1 MLPPTGEPVTAP
13 AIYFRSRW
21 VRADEGGILAASAR
35 LGDVVER
42 NQVLGTVF
50 DPISNQKSKIRAPV
64 KGRVIGVA
72 LDQLVMPGYAAFHIA
87 TDGAVDNGAA
97 PAAALP
103 SVDEGAAAARAELE
117 ERPD

>member
-1 MLPPTGEPVTAP
+1 M
-13 AIYFRSRW
+13 RS
-21 VRADEGGILAASAR
+21 DEGGILSAR
-35 LGDVVER
+35 AHLGDVVQK

-50 DPISNQKSKIRAPV
+50 DPISSQKSKIRAPV
-64 KGRVIGVA
+64 KGRVIGMA

-87 TDGAVDNGAA
+87 TDGGLEAGSAP

-103 SVDEGAAAARAELE
+103 SVEEGTDVPRADLE